1 MAEHERM
8 LERGTGCPST
18 KAVEAWL
25 GPRATA
31 RWRKVTGWIDETY
44 PGVFAPDWIYGGQRH
59 GWALRYRKGRSF
71 LTLVPERGRAL
82 AVIVLGRE
90 ERVAAEVVLPRLGR
104 ATRGVYREAAFADGK
119 WLAVPL
125 DGKQAVSD
133 VEVILGLKRPPP
145 ARRAGEGTT
154 SAPGRTGRKPGRR
167 RRSPE
172 GPSAA

>member
-8 LERGTGCPST
+8 LKRDARPPSA

-25 GPRATA
+25 GRRATA
-31 RWRKVTGWIDETY
+31 RWRNVTGWIDEAY

-90 ERVAAEVVLPRLGR
+90 ERVATELAFPSLGR
-104 ATRGVYREAAFADGK
+104 ATRDAYREAATFADGK

-125 DGKQAVSD
+125 DGEQAVTDVKAILALKHPPRAGSD
-133 VEVILGLKRPPP
+133 R
-145 ARRAGEGTT
+145 ARR
-154 SAPGRTGRKPGRR
+154 
-167 RRSPE
+167 
-172 GPSAA
+172 

>member
-8 LERGTGCPST
+8 LERDRRPPST

-90 ERVAAEVVLPRLGR
+90 ERAAAEVVLPRLGR
-104 ATRGVYREAAFADGK
+104 TTRDAYREAATFADGK

-125 DGKQAVSD
+125 DGKQAISD
-133 VEVILGLKRPPP
+133 VEAILTSKRPPR
-145 ARRAGEGTT
+145 AGRAGEGTA
-154 SAPGRTGRKPGRR
+154 SPPGRTGRKP
-167 RRSPE
+167 
-172 GPSAA
+172 A

>member
-8 LERGTGCPST
+8 LERDTRPPST

-31 RWRKVTGWIDETY
+31 RWRKVTDWIDETY

-104 ATRGVYREAAFADGK
+104 ATRDAYREAATFADGK
-119 WLAVPL
+119 WLAVTL
-125 DGKQAVSD
+125 DGEQAVSD
-133 VEVILGLKRPPP
+133 VMAILTSKRPPR
-145 ARRAGEGTT
+145 AGRAGEGTA
-154 SAPGRTGRKPGRR
+154 SLPGRTGRKP
-167 RRSPE
+167 
-172 GPSAA
+172 A